1 MGYQSKK
8 SLYPDLKNDA
18 SIEKTDQDKLK
29 HFAGQLNSV
38 FAVKMKLIKSSII
51 YTSWKPH
58 VLIESTTN

>member
-1 MGYQSKK
+1 MGYRSKK

-29 HFAGQLNSV
+29 HFAGQLYSV

-51 YTSWKPH
+51 YTS
-58 VLIESTTN
+58 